1 MVQARQTQHRSY
13 PAHLA
18 GGVFF
23 HASDFKEICR
33 ILWGAGQLPHRQ
45 ENRQRFTDVE
55 DPTNTAAFKFQISSR
70 LSAGRAV
77 SAVQRVVTRRYQQE
91 DRMVLVWQS
100 IIEGEGM
107 FTGMRAEYAYP
118 LTNAACGD
126 TTLESMVKQFTGMI
140 LEMVAE
146 DGVEIMKNFEKLH
159 IC

>member
-13 PAHLA
+13 PRSLSR
-18 GGVFF
+18 GGGGGSSFMP
-23 HASDFKEICR
+23 SDFKEICR

-77 SAVQRVVTRRYQQE
+77 SARVVTRRYQQE

-118 LTNAACGD
+118 THQCSLRRYNT
-126 TTLESMVKQFTGMI
+126 
-140 LEMVAE
+140 
-146 DGVEIMKNFEKLH
+146 
-159 IC
+159 

>member
-1 MVQARQTQHRSY
+1 M
-13 PAHLA
+13 P
-18 GGVFF
+18 
-23 HASDFKEICR
+23 SDFKEICR

-107 FTGMRAEYAYP
+107 FTGMRA
-118 LTNAACGD
+118 ACGD